1 MSNNVRV
8 LESVFRPEE
17 ELRDEIRDLIRK
29 YSGKISYA
37 QLLGV
42 LDMLKFECLQ
52 AGYIGVDDE

>member
-17 ELRDEIRDLIRK
+17 ELRDEIRDLIRN